1 MNIILLGAP
10 GSGKGTQAA
19 FLIDKHGLTHLS
31 TGDMLRAEIAAGS
44 DLGKQAKAI
53 MESGQLVSDEIVI
66 AMIAARLG
74 DKGALFDGFPRTI
87 AQAEAL
93 DKLLAGRGS
102 QIDAVIEL
110 QVGNEEIVQRMLARG
125 RSDDNEATIRQRLA
139 VFEAQTKPLTA
150 YYRQQGKLR
159 SIDGSGELAAI
170 SARIEAALPCAEN
183 ATGLTSS
190 RHARGNITTKRPCR

>member
-19 FLIDKHGLTHLS
+19 FLIEKRGLTHLS

-53 MESGQLVSDEIVI
+53 MENGQLVSDEIVI
-66 AMIAARLG
+66 AMIAARLS

-139 VFEAQTKPLTA
+139 VFEAQTKPLID
-150 YYRQQGKLR
+150 YYQKQGKLR

-170 SARIEAALPCAEN
+170 SARIEAAL
-183 ATGLTSS
+183 
-190 RHARGNITTKRPCR
+190 H

>member
-19 FLIDKHGLTHLS
+19 FLIEKHGLTHLS

-53 MESGQLVSDEIVI
+53 MENGQLVSDEIVI
-66 AMIAARLG
+66 AMIAARLS

-139 VFEAQTKPLTA
+139 IFEAQTKPLID
-150 YYRQQGKLR
+150 YYQKQGKLR

-170 SARIEAALPCAEN
+170 SARIEAAL
-183 ATGLTSS
+183 
-190 RHARGNITTKRPCR
+190 H

>member
-19 FLIDKHGLTHLS
+19 FLIEKHGLTHLS
-31 TGDMLRAEIAAGS
+31 TVDMLRAEIAAGS

-66 AMIAARLG
+66 AMIAARLS

-139 VFEAQTKPLTA
+139 VFEAQTKPLID
-150 YYRQQGKLR
+150 YYQKQGKLR

-170 SARIEAALPCAEN
+170 SARIEAAL
-183 ATGLTSS
+183 
-190 RHARGNITTKRPCR
+190 H

>member
-19 FLIDKHGLTHLS
+19 FLIEKHGLTHLS

-53 MESGQLVSDEIVI
+53 MENGQLVSDEIVI
-66 AMIAARLG
+66 AMIAARLS

-139 VFEAQTKPLTA
+139 VFEAQTKPLID
-150 YYRQQGKLR
+150 YYQKQGKLR
-159 SIDGSGELAAI
+159 SVDGSGELAAI
-170 SARIEAALPCAEN
+170 SARIEAAL
-183 ATGLTSS
+183 
-190 RHARGNITTKRPCR
+190 H

>member
-19 FLIDKHGLTHLS
+19 FLIEKHGLTHLS

-53 MESGQLVSDEIVI
+53 MENGQLVSDEIVI
-66 AMIAARLG
+66 AMIAARLS

-110 QVGNEEIVQRMLARG
+110 QVGNEEIVQRMFARG

-139 VFEAQTKPLTA
+139 VFEAQTKPLID
-150 YYRQQGKLR
+150 YYQKQGKLR

-170 SARIEAALPCAEN
+170 SARIEAAL
-183 ATGLTSS
+183 
-190 RHARGNITTKRPCR
+190 H

>member
-1 MNIILLGAP
+1 MKVLLLGAP
-10 GSGKGTQAA
+10 GAGKGTQAQFITAA
-19 FLIDKHGLTHLS
+19 FGIPQIS

-170 SARIEAALPCAEN
+170 SARIEAALP
-183 ATGLTSS
+183 
-190 RHARGNITTKRPCR
+190 

>member
-19 FLIDKHGLTHLS
+19 FLIEKHGLTHLS

-53 MESGQLVSDEIVI
+53 MENGQLVSDEIVI
-66 AMIAARLG
+66 AMIAARLS

-110 QVGNEEIVQRMLARG
+110 QVDNEEIVKRMLARG
-125 RSDDNEATIRQRLA
+125 RSDDNEETIRNRLA
-139 VFEAQTKPLTA
+139 VFEAQTKPLIA
-150 YYRQQGKLR
+150 YYAAQDKLR
-159 SIDGSGELAAI
+159 SIDGSGELDAI
-170 SARIEAALPCAEN
+170 RARIEAALQ
-183 ATGLTSS
+183 
-190 RHARGNITTKRPCR
+190 

>member
-19 FLIDKHGLTHLS
+19 FLIEKHGLTHLS

-53 MESGQLVSDEIVI
+53 MENGQLVSDEIVI
-66 AMIAARLG
+66 AMIAARLS

-110 QVGNEEIVQRMLARG
+110 QVGNEEIVKRMLARG
-125 RSDDNEATIRQRLA
+125 RSDDNEETIRNRLA
-139 VFEAQTKPLTA
+139 VFEAQTKPLIA
-150 YYRQQGKLR
+150 YYAAQGKLR
-159 SIDGSGELAAI
+159 SIDGSGELDVI
-170 SARIEAALPCAEN
+170 RARIEAALA
-183 ATGLTSS
+183 
-190 RHARGNITTKRPCR
+190 

>member
-19 FLIDKHGLTHLS
+19 FLIEKHGLTHLS

-139 VFEAQTKPLTA
+139 VFEAQTKPLID
-150 YYRQQGKLR
+150 YYQKQGKLR

-170 SARIEAALPCAEN
+170 SARIEAAL
-183 ATGLTSS
+183 
-190 RHARGNITTKRPCR
+190 H

>member
-19 FLIDKHGLTHLS
+19 FLIEKHGLTHLS

-53 MESGQLVSDEIVI
+53 MENGQLVSDEIVI
-66 AMIAARLG
+66 AMIAARLS

-102 QIDAVIEL
+102 QIDRVIEL
-110 QVGNEEIVQRMLARG
+110 QVDNEEIVKRMLARG
-125 RSDDNEATIRQRLA
+125 RSDDNEETIRNRLA
-139 VFEAQTKPLTA
+139 VFEAQTKPLIA
-150 YYRQQGKLR
+150 YYAAQGKLR
-159 SIDGSGELAAI
+159 SIDGSGELDVI
-170 SARIEAALPCAEN
+170 RARIEAALA
-183 ATGLTSS
+183 
-190 RHARGNITTKRPCR
+190 

>member
-10 GSGKGTQAA
+10 GSGKGTQPA
-19 FLIDKHGLTHLS
+19 FLIEKHGLTHLS

-53 MESGQLVSDEIVI
+53 MENGQLVSDEIVI
-66 AMIAARLG
+66 AMIAARLS

-139 VFEAQTKPLTA
+139 VFEAQTKPLID
-150 YYRQQGKLR
+150 YYQKQGKLR

-170 SARIEAALPCAEN
+170 SARIEAAL
-183 ATGLTSS
+183 
-190 RHARGNITTKRPCR
+190 H

>member
-19 FLIDKHGLTHLS
+19 FLIEKRGLTHLS

-53 MESGQLVSDEIVI
+53 MENGQLVSDEIVI
-66 AMIAARLG
+66 AMIAARLS

-102 QIDAVIEL
+102 QIDRVIEL
-110 QVGNEEIVQRMLARG
+110 QVDNEEIVKRMLARG
-125 RSDDNEATIRQRLA
+125 RSDDNEETIRNRLA
-139 VFEAQTKPLTA
+139 VFEAQTKPLIA
-150 YYRQQGKLR
+150 YYAAQGKLR
-159 SIDGSGELAAI
+159 SIDGSGELDVI
-170 SARIEAALPCAEN
+170 RARIEAALA
-183 ATGLTSS
+183 
-190 RHARGNITTKRPCR
+190 

>member
-10 GSGKGTQAA
+10 GSGKGTQAT
-19 FLIDKHGLTHLS
+19 FLIEKHGLTHLS

-53 MESGQLVSDEIVI
+53 MENGQLVSDEIVI
-66 AMIAARLG
+66 AMIAARLS

-125 RSDDNEATIRQRLA
+125 RSDDNETTIRQRLA
-139 VFEAQTKPLTA
+139 VFEAQTKPLID
-150 YYRQQGKLR
+150 YYQKQGKLR
-159 SIDGSGELAAI
+159 SVDGSGELAAI
-170 SARIEAALPCAEN
+170 SARIEAAL
-183 ATGLTSS
+183 
-190 RHARGNITTKRPCR
+190 H

>member
-19 FLIDKHGLTHLS
+19 FLIEKHGLTHLS

-53 MESGQLVSDEIVI
+53 MENGQLVSDEIVI
-66 AMIAARLG
+66 AMIAARLS

-125 RSDDNEATIRQRLA
+125 RSDDNEVTIRQRLA
-139 VFEAQTKPLTA
+139 VFEAQTKPLID
-150 YYRQQGKLR
+150 YYQKQGKLR
-159 SIDGSGELAAI
+159 SIDELAAT
-170 SARIEAALPCAEN
+170 SARIEAAL
-183 ATGLTSS
+183 
-190 RHARGNITTKRPCR
+190 H

>member
-19 FLIDKHGLTHLS
+19 FLIEKHGLTHLS

-53 MESGQLVSDEIVI
+53 MENGQLVSDEIVI
-66 AMIAARLG
+66 AMIAARLS

-93 DKLLAGRGS
+93 DKLLVGRGS

-139 VFEAQTKPLTA
+139 VFEAQTKPLID
-150 YYRQQGKLR
+150 YYQKQGKLR

-170 SARIEAALPCAEN
+170 SARIEAAL
-183 ATGLTSS
+183 
-190 RHARGNITTKRPCR
+190 H

>member
-19 FLIDKHGLTHLS
+19 FLIEKHGLTHLS

-53 MESGQLVSDEIVI
+53 MENGQLVSDEIVI
-66 AMIAARLG
+66 AMIAARLS

-139 VFEAQTKPLTA
+139 VFGAQTKPLID
-150 YYRQQGKLR
+150 YYQKQGKLR

-170 SARIEAALPCAEN
+170 SARIEAAL
-183 ATGLTSS
+183 
-190 RHARGNITTKRPCR
+190 H

>member
-53 MESGQLVSDEIVI
+53 IESGQLVSDEIVI

-170 SARIEAALPCAEN
+170 SARIEAALP
-183 ATGLTSS
+183 
-190 RHARGNITTKRPCR
+190 

>member
-19 FLIDKHGLTHLS
+19 FLIEKHGLTHLS

-53 MESGQLVSDEIVI
+53 MENGQLVSDEIVI
-66 AMIAARLG
+66 AMIAARLS

-93 DKLLAGRGS
+93 DKLLTGRGS

-139 VFEAQTKPLTA
+139 VFEAQTKPLID
-150 YYRQQGKLR
+150 YYQKQGKLR

-170 SARIEAALPCAEN
+170 SARIEAAL
-183 ATGLTSS
+183 
-190 RHARGNITTKRPCR
+190 H

>member
-19 FLIDKHGLTHLS
+19 FLIEKHGLTHLS

-53 MESGQLVSDEIVI
+53 MENGQLVSDEIVI
-66 AMIAARLG
+66 AMIAARLS

-139 VFEAQTKPLTA
+139 VFEAQTKPLIA
-150 YYRQQGKLR
+150 YYAAQGKLR
-159 SIDGSGELAAI
+159 SIDGSGELDAI
-170 SARIEAALPCAEN
+170 RARIEAALQ
-183 ATGLTSS
+183 
-190 RHARGNITTKRPCR
+190 

>member
-10 GSGKGTQAA
+10 GSGKGTQAT
-19 FLIDKHGLTHLS
+19 FLIEKHGLTHLS

-53 MESGQLVSDEIVI
+53 MENGQLVSDEIVI
-66 AMIAARLG
+66 AMIAARLS

-139 VFEAQTKPLTA
+139 VFEAQTKPLID
-150 YYRQQGKLR
+150 YYQKQGKLR

-170 SARIEAALPCAEN
+170 SARIEAAL
-183 ATGLTSS
+183 
-190 RHARGNITTKRPCR
+190 H

>member
-10 GSGKGTQAA
+10 GSGKGTPAA
-19 FLIDKHGLTHLS
+19 SLIEKHGLTHLS

-53 MESGQLVSDEIVI
+53 MENGQLVSDEIVI
-66 AMIAARLG
+66 AMIAARLS

-139 VFEAQTKPLTA
+139 VFEAQTKPLID
-150 YYRQQGKLR
+150 YYQKQGKLR

-170 SARIEAALPCAEN
+170 SARIEAAL
-183 ATGLTSS
+183 
-190 RHARGNITTKRPCR
+190 H